1 MPGCASFQ
9 IVIEGKLEDTIQ
21 KVRNKLSQLGMRFS
35 GYTKSGD
42 FSGGGIVGNY
52 TASGNII
59 SINITSFRPPASMVY
74 DCNGIEKI
82 VRDFLR

>member
-9 IVIEGKLEDTIQ
+9 IVIEGKLEETMQ
-21 KVRNKLSQLGMRFS
+21 KARDKLSQLGMRFS
-35 GYTKSGD
+35 GYTESGD

-52 TASGNII
+52 TASGNVVT
-59 SINITSFRPPASMVY
+59 INITSLGRPASMVY
-74 DCNGIEKI
+74 DCKGIEKI